1 MTQSGHCSV
10 ATSGCYISFMA
21 RDLAELQDEV
31 IARGYTHDFG
41 GSHKL
46 LPETI
51 TSDLRIVDS
60 ISFDGGTDPGDDVTM
75 YLIEAPS
82 EKGYLIVSDSF
93 HTDPIKA
100 AFIGALLTQSRG

>member
-1 MTQSGHCSV
+1 M

-60 ISFDGGTDPGDDVTM
+60 IFFDGGTDPGDDVTM

-100 AFIGALLTQSRG
+100 AFIGALLTQSGG

>member
-1 MTQSGHCSV
+1 
-10 ATSGCYISFMA
+10 MA

-41 GSHKL
+41 SCHKL
-46 LPETI
+46 LPEII

-60 ISFDGGTDPGDDVTM
+60 IFLDSGTDPSDDVTM

-100 AFIGALLTQSRG
+100 AFVGTLMAQSGG